1 MLSKFSIKTRLI
13 SLATLPLILLTLI
26 LLLVTASQIKKMQS
40 ESVRSAEEILTESKR
55 EELKHIIDMA
65 YSAIAPLYEGGGS
78 RDDAVAI
85 LQNMSFGEDGYIFGY
100 TEDAVRVFSG
110 NSQANIGES
119 YYDFQDTNGVY
130 LIRDLIAAGKKNAT
144 GESSEFVGYHFPRL
158 GGDIAYPKLSYAI
171 FLDEWNLM
179 IGTGIYID
187 HIKQQVSTLEAII
200 SESSEHL
207 LMLVFIVALIA
218 LLVFTSMGLMISRSI
233 LRPLDEATQSIFS
246 LSQGEGDLT
255 QRLDV
260 SDEHEM
266 GALATQTNALLS
278 TLQTLIQKV
287 KQVAH
292 SVSEQGHTLTDQANN
307 INQLSAAQHTEIDQI
322 ASATTQM
329 SESASQAAHNA
340 SNAARAARNAE
351 QESHAALASV
361 ERTRGEMHNL
371 TDALA
376 RTSDV
381 VSHVGADVENISV
394 VLQVIENI
402 AEQTNLLALN
412 AAIEAARAGE
422 QGRGFAVVADEVR
435 TLASRTQGSTE
446 EIQQMIDKLQKGAR
460 NAANVMADSIKNSEN
475 TSAGIDATAAN
486 LNAISQAVNTLSD
499 ENTQIATAAE
509 QQRVVSGDISGRIA
523 GVAGQTTELAGIS
536 TQNARVA
543 NELEDKVRELEGLI
557 GQFRV

>member
-40 ESVRSAEEILTESKR
+40 ESVRSAEEILTDSKR
-55 EELKHIIDMA
+55 EELKHIIDIA

-144 GESSEFVGYHFPRL
+144 GQSSEFVTYHFPRL
-158 GGDIAYPKLSYAI
+158 GEDIAYPKLSYAI

-179 IGTGIYID
+179 IGTGVYID
-187 HIKQQVSTLEAII
+187 HIEQQVSTLEAII

-361 ERTRGEMHNL
+361 ERTRGEMHSL

-446 EIQQMIDKLQKGAR
+446 EIQQMIDNLQKGAR
-460 NAANVMADSIKNSEN
+460 NAANVMAASIKNSEN
-475 TSAGIDATAAN
+475 TSTGIDATAAN
-486 LNAISQAVNTLSD
+486 LDAISQAVNT
-499 ENTQIATAAE
+499 TY
-509 QQRVVSGDISGRIA
+509 
-523 GVAGQTTELAGIS
+523 
-536 TQNARVA
+536 
-543 NELEDKVRELEGLI
+543 
-557 GQFRV
+557 

>member
-144 GESSEFVGYHFPRL
+144 GESSEFVTYHFPRL

-187 HIKQQVSTLEAII
+187 HIEQQVSTLEAII

-460 NAANVMADSIKNSEN
+460 NAANVMAASIKNSEN
-475 TSAGIDATAAN
+475 TSTGIDATAAN
-486 LNAISQAVNTLSD
+486 LDAISQAVNTLTD

-509 QQRVVSGDISGRIA
+509 QQRVVSGDISGRIS

>member
-130 LIRDLIAAGKKNAT
+130 LIRDLIAAGKKNVT
-144 GESSEFVGYHFPRL
+144 GQSSEFVTYHFPRL

-187 HIKQQVSTLEAII
+187 HIEQQVSTLEAII

>member
-110 NSQANIGES
+110 NSQSNIGES

-144 GESSEFVGYHFPRL
+144 GQSSEFVTYHFPRL

-187 HIKQQVSTLEAII
+187 HIEQQVSTLEAII

-218 LLVFTSMGLMISRSI
+218 LLLFTSMGLMISRSI

-361 ERTRGEMHNL
+361 ERTRGEMHSL

-557 GQFRV
+557 GQFKV